1 MLLVYAN
8 GSLPAREP
16 QAYKLPF
23 DIQALPFEIN
33 LRKEKFIDIQTTITE
48 ESTLSEYFQAVRLLI
63 RIFKT
68 YIWETSM

>member
-33 LRKEKFIDIQTTITE
+33 LRKEKFIDI
-48 ESTLSEYFQAVRLLI
+48 Y
-63 RIFKT
+63 KPP
-68 YIWETSM
+68 